1 MEPDSKTE
9 KDYACTGFIFLQNNW
24 PEFLLATPAR
34 AWARYVIVCCSPKFK
49 K

>member
-1 MEPDSKTE
+1 MHPKYVFVAFYLLDLMEPDSKTE

-34 AWARYVIVCCSPKFK
+34 A
-49 K
+49 